1 MNRTYSRLVAIILAL
16 CLTLGAS
23 VAFAGGGLG
32 TGVYDKPG
40 FEEAPAVAAPAEAA
54 SGDVGVAGEQ
64 AVLAAGAGKTTKD
77 LVTRM
82 YQVIL
87 GREPD
92 AGGLAY
98 WVKGLDEG
106 WLSAA
111 DLVIGFAE
119 SAEYRASGKTNE
131 QIVTDLYHAMLGR
144 DPDASG
150 LKSWTTT
157 LDIGMTPRTVMA
169 GFVGSQEFL
178 NLAGTY
184 GIYPG
189 YVDLPAAVDQSY
201 ELTYF
206 VYRLYQNCLGRKPDA
221 AGQEGWCAALLMGES
236 GTEAAYGFIF
246 SPEYLARHTNNAE
259 YLTML
264 YSTILGRTVDE
275 SGYAN
280 WINALNYSQSREKV
294 LNGFLYS
301 REFLAQCQAALIWL
315 GNPIWEPD
323 STIEWKNNVEVLTL
337 TNKYR
342 ALYNVAPLHLRED
355 LYDDVSWVRAF
366 EISDYFSH
374 TRPDGRAWNTA
385 WGDAGM
391 TYTAA
396 GENIAF
402 GYATPQSV
410 VAAWMNS
417 EGHRRN
423 ILDSDFDD
431 MATSYYRTKKS
442 VYWAQEFM
450 STNLK

>member
-1 MNRTYSRLVAIILAL
+1 MTRNYSRLVAIILAL
-16 CLTLGAS
+16 CLTLS
-23 VAFAGGGLG
+23 VSAAFAEGGLG

-40 FEEAPAVAAPAEAA
+40 FEPAPAAAAPAAAA
-54 SGDVGVAGEQ
+54 SDNSGVAGEQ

-82 YQVIL
+82 YKDIL

-92 AGGLAY
+92 PAGLEY
-98 WVKGLDEG
+98 WVRGLNDG

-119 SAEYRASGKTNE
+119 SPEYKASGKTNE

-144 DPDASG
+144 DPDPAG
-150 LKSWTTT
+150 LKDWTTT
-157 LDIGMTPRTVMA
+157 LNIGMTPRKVMA
-169 GFVGSQEFL
+169 GFVGSDEFL
-178 NLAGTY
+178 NLASTY

-189 YVDLPAAVDQSY
+189 YVDLPAAVDQSF

-206 VYRLYQNCLGRKPDA
+206 VYRLYMNCLGRQPDA
-221 AGQEGWCAALLMGES
+221 AGQEGWCSALLLGES

-246 SPEYLARHTNNAE
+246 SPEYLARHTSNAE
-259 YLTML
+259 FLTML
-264 YSTILGRTVDE
+264 YNTILGRPADQGGFDGWKNGLDYT
-275 SGYAN
+275 
-280 WINALNYSQSREKV
+280 ISREKA

-301 REFLAQCQAALIWL
+301 REFLAQCQAAMIWL
-315 GNPIWEPD
+315 GNPVWEPD
-323 STIEWKNNVEVLTL
+323 STQAWKNNVEVLTL

-342 ALYNVAPLHLRED
+342 ATYGVSPLHLRED
-355 LYDDVSWVRAF
+355 LYDDVAWTRVF
-366 EISDYFSH
+366 EISEYFSH
-374 TRPDGRAWNTA
+374 TRPDGRAWSTA
-385 WGDAGM
+385 WSDAGM

-402 GYATPQSV
+402 GYATPQAV
-410 VAAWMNS
+410 VTAWMNS

-423 ILDSDFDD
+423 ILDSDFQD
-431 MATSYYRTKKS
+431 MVTAYYKTKKS